1 MVLEKIVD
9 SPLDSKEIKP
19 VNPKGS
25 QPGIF
30 LGWTDDEAEAPTL
43 WPPDV
48 KSQPI
53 EKDPN
58 AGKDGRQVDKGTK
71 EDKMGGWHHQFNG
84 PEFEQTPSNSEGL
97 GILVCCC
104 PWGCKVLGTTQQLD
118 DNNLYPYALGNKM
131 LCFIFHVFSF
141 TTMHL

>member
-1 MVLEKIVD
+1 M
-9 SPLDSKEIKP
+9 
-19 VNPKGS
+19 
-25 QPGIF
+25 
-30 LGWTDDEAEAPTL
+30 
-43 WPPDV
+43 
-48 KSQPI
+48 KSQLI
-53 EKDPN
+53 EKDPD
-58 AGKDGRQVDKGTK
+58 AGKDGRQVEKGTK

-97 GILVCCC
+97 GTLVCCC
-104 PWGCKVLGTTQQLD
+104 PWGCKVLGTTQLLD